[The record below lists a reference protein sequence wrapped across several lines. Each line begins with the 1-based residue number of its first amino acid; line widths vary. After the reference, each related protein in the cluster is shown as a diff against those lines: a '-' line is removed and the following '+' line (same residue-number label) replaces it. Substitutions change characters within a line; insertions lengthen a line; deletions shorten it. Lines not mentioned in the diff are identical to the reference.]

1 MNPTIIYCRLSSPNQ
16 CAINSIHVS
25 LENQSET
32 CKKYCKENELNI
44 INEVHEIKSSR
55 NMENLECLK
64 NVLYNYSNANL
75 VIYNVTRFSRNI
87 FQGLKFIEDFKKK
100 NIIIHFVE
108 EHAKTNHHLDMHRI
122 RLGLSQSEY
131 ESDTISHRIK
141 TNNKVLKAK
150 GWKFGK
156 VPFGKSVTTKNGIR
170 SFKISKNEEDIIRFI
185 RCARLNPTTKSLN
198 QKLEKIADI
207 EDVRKNPIVFIDNE
221 KNCLIDEFASNY
233 TLTFREIADLLNSY
247 NVKNRNIQWSASS
260 VSRIYKLND
269 CVKVLSKGLSKK
281 MTI

>member
-1 MNPTIIYCRLSSPNQ
+1 MNTAIIYCRLSSPNQ
-16 CAINSIHVS
+16 SIVNNIHVS

-32 CKKYCKENELNI
+32 CKKYCSENSLNI
-44 INEVHEIKSSR
+44 VNEVHEIKSSK
-55 NMENLECLK
+55 NMDNLENLKGILSR
-64 NVLYNYSNANL
+64 YSNTNL

-87 FQGLKFIEDFKKK
+87 FQGLKFIEDFSKK

-108 EHAKTNHHLDMHRI
+108 ENAKTDHHLDMHRI

-156 VPFGKSVTTKNGIR
+156 APFGKSVISKNGIR
-170 SFKISKNEEDIIRFI
+170 SFKISKFEDDIIKFI
-185 RCARLNPTTKSLN
+185 RCARVMPTAKELNKILT
-198 QKLEKIADI
+198 KIANKEEVI
-207 EDVRKNPIVFIDNE
+207 KNPIVFIDE
-221 KNCLIDEFASNY
+221 KNCIINEFTTAY
-233 TLTFREIADLLNSY
+233 TLTFFEIAELLNSY
-247 NVKNRNIQWSASS
+247 DVKNRNLKWTASS

-269 CVKVLSKGLSKK
+269 CIKDISDRIKKK